1 MVKSS
6 KYAKIHQK
14 LGKKTFERQARG
26 ATMSGGGGR
35 ADDAPLTLPSANG
48 FVGYWCDH
56 CDFRF
61 S

>member
-1 MVKSS
+1 MQ
-6 KYAKIHQK
+6 KYIKNWE
-14 LGKKTFERQARG
+14 KKTFERQARG